1 MTSLSRMRAGN
12 AVRKNSRTSSRKAVS
27 SGVKRRSMRGSFS
40 CSVLSHDAGRPG
52 RSAAKTRD
60 PLPRA
65 GAVDPGS
72 PLRFGRDDPE
82 KDGTG
87 AHEASRIRAFSR
99 SSSTSSFFESLPT
112 AVRGRWS
119 RMSSA
124 GHGFEETTEE
134 VGRDPRRG
142 FLVQLD
148 EGELRSAV
156 DGDEQVEL
164 ALLGPDLGDVDME
177 VADRVALELAPI
189 GLVAV
194 DLRQPADPMTLKAAM
209 QG

>member
-1 MTSLSRMRAGN
+1 MDL
-12 AVRKNSRTSSRKAVS
+12 V
-27 SGVKRRSMRGSFS
+27 
-40 CSVLSHDAGRPG
+40 
-52 RSAAKTRD
+52 
-60 PLPRA
+60 
-65 GAVDPGS
+65 
-72 PLRFGRDDPE
+72 
-82 KDGTG
+82 
-87 AHEASRIRAFSR
+87 
-99 SSSTSSFFESLPT
+99 
-112 AVRGRWS
+112 
-119 RMSSA
+119 
-124 GHGFEETTEE
+124 GHGFEETAEE
-134 VGRDPRRG
+134 VGRDPRCG

-148 EGELRSAV
+148 EGELRGAV

>member
-1 MTSLSRMRAGN
+1 VASKLIVVVVVEALYGRVLDGAVHSLDLTVGPRVLRLRGAMIDPGLRAGELE
-12 AVRKNSRTSSRKAVS
+12 
-27 SGVKRRSMRGSFS
+27 GVGPEEFSLRQSFLDLRDRR
-40 CSVLSHDAGRPG
+40 
-52 RSAAKTRD
+52 
-60 PLPRA
+60 
-65 GAVDPGS
+65 
-72 PLRFGRDDPE
+72 
-82 KDGTG
+82 
-87 AHEASRIRAFSR
+87 ASRPWRR
-99 SSSTSSFFESLPT
+99 ELD
-112 AVRGRWS
+112 AVVGQHGVDLV
-119 RMSSA
+119 
-124 GHGFEETTEE
+124 GHGFEETAEE

-148 EGELRSAV
+148 EGELRGAV

-177 VADRVALELAPI
+177 VADRVALELALV